1 MTASLPKAI
10 RKAGAQLLHQVER
23 EGFPSRPIAMQKA
36 DMGIQPHTFQR
47 RRAIV
52 SQQAVPVFNF
62 FLKNNKSEPMINRQ
76 KVRIILFWQRT
87 VILIETVQ
95 GGATS
100 VQRGVQF
107 SI

>member
-36 DMGIQPHTFQR
+36 DIGIQPHTFQR

-62 FLKNNKSEPMINRQ
+62 FLKNNKSEPMTNRQ
-76 KVRIILFWQRT
+76 KVRIILFWWRWGESNPRPKVLARDFLRAQ
-87 VILIETVQ
+87 
-95 GGATS
+95 
-100 VQRGVQF
+100 
-107 SI
+107 